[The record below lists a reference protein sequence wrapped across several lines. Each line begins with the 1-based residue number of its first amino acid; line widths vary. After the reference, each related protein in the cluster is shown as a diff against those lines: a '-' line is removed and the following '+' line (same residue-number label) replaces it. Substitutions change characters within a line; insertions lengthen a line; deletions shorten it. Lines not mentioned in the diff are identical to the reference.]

1 MNMDDIANNSKVTL
15 IWRSLL
21 FFLSVITTV
30 GIGGIFGYAKS
41 ADGKLNQTM
50 SDVAQIKWELPVI
63 KERAVSDKAEV
74 LRQIESLENRIQA
87 MRELGDTDR
96 KEIGELKTAVAL
108 LKQKLQIMP

>member
-21 FFLSVITTV
+21 FVLSVVTTV

-63 KERAVSDKAEV
+63 KERALSDKAEV
-74 LRQIESLENRIQA
+74 LRQIASMEDRIQTI
-87 MRELGDTDR
+87 RELGDSDL
-96 KEIGELKTAVAL
+96 KELSDLKTNIAL
-108 LKQKLQIMP
+108 LKQKLHLF